1 MSENK
6 EYKEIDVASLDSELA
21 AARTLEEG
29 KGDKFI
35 MMASVV
41 AFLMTSFHI
50 YTGFFG
56 LFDYSVQRGVH
67 LGFALT
73 LILLTQPLYKHVFKD
88 KFAGSKAFRAACRT
102 FDMILVVLTWV
113 SVWMA
118 QDEVHHLTERLS
130 KTTWMATFAGACLV
144 IIVLECARRTLG
156 YIMPILSL
164 LFIAYALAGPN
175 LPMAIA
181 HRGYSLE
188 RICKFLATDLD
199 GLFGTTMSVSA
210 TVIFMFVMFGAFL
223 EASGCSDFINDI
235 AISLT
240 GKIKSGPAL
249 SAVVASG
256 LMGSINGSAVANVV
270 GTGTFTI
277 PLMKSRGYKPQFAGG
292 VEAVAS
298 TGGQILPPVMG
309 SGAFLMVAFT
319 EQKYIAIVIA
329 AVIPALLYYWGCA
342 VAVMSQTEIAHV
354 TLMDPKDIPKSRE
367 VMKDGW
373 IYLLIIAV
381 LLYCL
386 LVAQYSP
393 LYSALWATCAV
404 PVVMLFDKK
413 KRFTLKTIP
422 SAMVKSGFSAMSIV
436 IGCACAGIVV
446 GMVSIT
452 GIGVIF
458 GDMMIQAAHNMLFP
472 SLLFTAITCIVLGM
486 GLPTTAAYVIA
497 ASILAPSL
505 IKLGLAPLTAHLFV
519 FYFACLSAIT
529 PPVALA
535 AYAGAG
541 IAKTNPMTT
550 AVEACKLGFA
560 GFMVPF
566 AFCYNPAMMMQG
578 SVGEIIS
585 VAISAIIGVAI
596 MSAGFQ
602 GWLLWKL
609 NWLERIVFIAG
620 GLLMFIPGTLT
631 VEGDWSNAA
640 FFLAAKALGSRVE
653 VTNLSPDSPQG
664 DRAVFDL
671 LPALENSPVI
681 SAADI
686 PDLVPILAV
695 TAACKNG
702 AVFTDIRRLRLKESD
717 RVASVIAMVEALGG
731 KAQASEDT
739 LTVYGTGLVGGTV
752 DAMNDHRIAMSAAIA
767 ATACKAP
774 VAILGAECVG
784 KSYPKFF
791 EEYARLGGNYEQYL
805 R

>member
-1 MSENK
+1 MSDKK
-6 EYKEIDVASLDSELA
+6 EIKEIDVASLDSELA

-156 YIMPILSL
+156 YIMPVLALI
-164 LFIAYALAGPN
+164 FIAYALAGPN
-175 LPMAIA
+175 LPLAIA

-413 KRFTLKTIP
+413 KRFTIKTIP

-458 GDMMIQAAHNMLFP
+458 GDMMIQAAHGLLFP

-535 AYAGAG
+535 AYAGA
-541 IAKTNPMTT
+541 AKTNPMTT

-631 VEGDWSNAA
+631 
-640 FFLAAKALGSRVE
+640 
-653 VTNLSPDSPQG
+653 
-664 DRAVFDL
+664 
-671 LPALENSPVI
+671 
-681 SAADI
+681 DI
-686 PDLVPILAV
+686 AGL
-695 TAACKNG
+695 
-702 AVFTDIRRLRLKESD
+702 
-717 RVASVIAMVEALGG
+717 VIAVAL
-731 KAQASEDT
+731 
-739 LTVYGTGLVGGTV
+739 LLVNVKKWEKG
-752 DAMNDHRIAMSAAIA
+752 
-767 ATACKAP
+767 
-774 VAILGAECVG
+774 
-784 KSYPKFF
+784 PKFIMDKHK
-791 EEYARLGGNYEQYL
+791 AKQEQK
-805 R
+805 

>member
-1 MSENK
+1 MRIRTFFK
-6 EYKEIDVASLDSELA
+6 KIVACTLSA
-21 AARTLEEG
+21 AILLSP
-29 KGDKFI
+29 
-35 MMASVV
+35 AS
-41 AFLMTSFHI
+41 ALGADIQTDMTSSESQD
-50 YTGFFG
+50 TESAANETE
-56 LFDYSVQRGVH
+56 D
-67 LGFALT
+67 
-73 LILLTQPLYKHVFKD
+73 LY
-88 KFAGSKAFRAACRT
+88 
-102 FDMILVVLTWV
+102 
-113 SVWMA
+113 
-118 QDEVHHLTERLS
+118 
-130 KTTWMATFAGACLV
+130 
-144 IIVLECARRTLG
+144 
-156 YIMPILSL
+156 
-164 LFIAYALAGPN
+164 
-175 LPMAIA
+175 
-181 HRGYSLE
+181 
-188 RICKFLATDLD
+188 
-199 GLFGTTMSVSA
+199 
-210 TVIFMFVMFGAFL
+210 
-223 EASGCSDFINDI
+223 
-235 AISLT
+235 
-240 GKIKSGPAL
+240 
-249 SAVVASG
+249 
-256 LMGSINGSAVANVV
+256 
-270 GTGTFTI
+270 
-277 PLMKSRGYKPQFAGG
+277 G
-292 VEAVAS
+292 VEAYANLEAIYQNFPQRINDENNRSENVTNAGLWIQSQLESYGYEVSTHDFTHFNFTGTNYFVTKPGKSDKTIIIGAHYDSMPTAGVDDNGSGVSVLLELAHRFYDMDTPCTLQFVFFDTEEYGAYAGSSCFVYTYLMTNNLLDDVLCCINIDSIAGGDRLYGYGGEYDEDGKLTREWVYDEANLIADDLGLDLYTLPEQVTEFQSPTRLLGSDSYYFAKEGIPYLYMEASLWCNDDGTGGNDETHLTCHYQTANEAFAS

-413 KRFTLKTIP
+413 KRFTIKTIP

-458 GDMMIQAAHNMLFP
+458 GDMMIQAAHGLLFP

-596 MSAGFQ
+596 MSAGHFTSS
-602 GWLLWKL
+602 GHFIVLRGVKDEKILVADPASRKL

-631 VEGDWSNAA
+631 
-640 FFLAAKALGSRVE
+640 
-653 VTNLSPDSPQG
+653 
-664 DRAVFDL
+664 
-671 LPALENSPVI
+671 
-681 SAADI
+681 DI
-686 PDLVPILAV
+686 AGL
-695 TAACKNG
+695 
-702 AVFTDIRRLRLKESD
+702 
-717 RVASVIAMVEALGG
+717 VIAVAL
-731 KAQASEDT
+731 
-739 LTVYGTGLVGGTV
+739 LLVNMKKWEKG
-752 DAMNDHRIAMSAAIA
+752 
-767 ATACKAP
+767 
-774 VAILGAECVG
+774 
-784 KSYPKFF
+784 PKFIMDKHK
-791 EEYARLGGNYEQYL
+791 AKQEQK
-805 R
+805 

>member
-1 MSENK
+1 MAKK
-6 EYKEIDVASLDSELA
+6 EPKEIDVTSLDSELA
-21 AARTLEEG
+21 AAKAVEEG
-29 KGDKFI
+29 RSDKFI
-35 MMASVV
+35 RLAFFV
-41 AFLMTSFHI
+41 AILMTSFHI
-50 YTGFFG
+50 FTGLNG
-56 LFDYSVQRGVH
+56 LGDYVTQRGIH
-67 LGFALT
+67 LSFALT
-73 LILLTQPLYKHVFKD
+73 LVLLTQPLHKHICKD
-88 KFAGSKAFRAACRT
+88 KYAGIKPFRILCRCV
-102 FDMILVVLTWV
+102 DLLLIALTWI
-113 SVWMA
+113 SWWMA
-118 QDEVHHLTERLS
+118 QDEVHHLAERLS
-130 KTTWMATFAGACLV
+130 QTTWMATFAGACLAV
-144 IIVLECARRTLG
+144 ITLECARRVLG
-156 YIMPILSL
+156 YIMPVLALI
-164 LFIAYALAGPN
+164 FVAYALAGPH
-175 LPMAIA
+175 LPLAIA
-181 HRGYSLE
+181 HRGYSLQ

-223 EASGCSDFINDI
+223 EASGCSDFINEI

-277 PLMKSRGYKPQFAGG
+277 PLMKSRGYKPAFAGG

-319 EQKYIAIVIA
+319 ETKYINIVIA

-342 VAVMSQTEIAHV
+342 VAVVSQSELADIQ
-354 TLMDPKDIPKSRE
+354 LMDPKEIPKAKNVLKS
-367 VMKDGW
+367 GW
-373 IYLLIIAV
+373 IYLVIIGV

-393 LYSALWATCAV
+393 LYSALWATFSV

-413 KRFTLKTIP
+413 KRFTLKSIIP
-422 SAMVKSGFSAMSIV
+422 AMAKSAFSSMSIV

-446 GMVSIT
+446 GMVSLT

-458 GDMMIQAAHNMLFP
+458 GDMMIQAAHSMLFP
-472 SLLFTAITCIVLGM
+472 SLLFTALTCIILGM

-505 IKLGLAPLTAHLFV
+505 IKLGLTPLTSHLFV

-541 IAKTNPMTT
+541 IAKCSPMTT

-578 SVGEIIS
+578 NVAEILSVF
-585 VAISAIIGVAI
+585 ISAFIGVSI

-609 NWLERIVFIAG
+609 HLLERIIFIGA

-631 VEGDWSNAA
+631 
-640 FFLAAKALGSRVE
+640 
-653 VTNLSPDSPQG
+653 
-664 DRAVFDL
+664 
-671 LPALENSPVI
+671 
-681 SAADI
+681 DI
-686 PDLVPILAV
+686 
-695 TAACKNG
+695 
-702 AVFTDIRRLRLKESD
+702 
-717 RVASVIAMVEALGG
+717 
-731 KAQASEDT
+731 
-739 LTVYGTGLVGGTV
+739 TGL
-752 DAMNDHRIAMSAAIA
+752 AIA
-767 ATACKAP
+767 IVLIAINMKKWKKVRTA
-774 VAILGAECVG
+774 
-784 KSYPKFF
+784 S
-791 EEYARLGGNYEQYL
+791 
-805 R
+805 

>member
-1 MSENK
+1 MSDKK
-6 EYKEIDVASLDSELA
+6 EIKEIDVASLDSELA

-156 YIMPILSL
+156 YIMPVLALI
-164 LFIAYALAGPN
+164 FIAYALAGPN

-458 GDMMIQAAHNMLFP
+458 GDMMIQAAHGLLFP

-631 VEGDWSNAA
+631 
-640 FFLAAKALGSRVE
+640 
-653 VTNLSPDSPQG
+653 
-664 DRAVFDL
+664 
-671 LPALENSPVI
+671 
-681 SAADI
+681 DI
-686 PDLVPILAV
+686 
-695 TAACKNG
+695 
-702 AVFTDIRRLRLKESD
+702 
-717 RVASVIAMVEALGG
+717 
-731 KAQASEDT
+731 
-739 LTVYGTGLVGGTV
+739 TGLV
-752 DAMNDHRIAMSAAIA
+752 IA
-767 ATACKAP
+767 AALLLVNVKKWEK
-774 VAILGAECVG
+774 G
-784 KSYPKFF
+784 PKFIMDKHK
-791 EEYARLGGNYEQYL
+791 AKREQK
-805 R
+805 

>member
-1 MSENK
+1 MSDKK
-6 EYKEIDVASLDSELA
+6 EIKEIDVASLDSELA

-156 YIMPILSL
+156 YIMPVLALI
-164 LFIAYALAGPN
+164 FIAYALAGPN

-458 GDMMIQAAHNMLFP
+458 GDMMIQAAHGLLFP
-472 SLLFTAITCIVLGM
+472 SLLFTAITWHRPRYGPAHHRGLCYRGVHPRSVPHQARSCPADGTPVRVLLRVPVRHYPAGRPRGLCRRRHRQDQPDDHGGRGM
-486 GLPTTAAYVIA
+486 QARLRRLHGALRVLLQPGNDDAGQRRRDHLRRHQRDHRRCHHVRRLP
-497 ASILAPSL
+497 
-505 IKLGLAPLTAHLFV
+505 GLA
-519 FYFACLSAIT
+519 
-529 PPVALA
+529 
-535 AYAGAG
+535 
-541 IAKTNPMTT
+541 
-550 AVEACKLGFA
+550 AVEA
-560 GFMVPF
+560 
-566 AFCYNPAMMMQG
+566 Q
-578 SVGEIIS
+578 
-585 VAISAIIGVAI
+585 
-596 MSAGFQ
+596 
-602 GWLLWKL
+602 
-609 NWLERIVFIAG
+609 
-620 GLLMFIPGTLT
+620 
-631 VEGDWSNAA
+631 
-640 FFLAAKALGSRVE
+640 LA
-653 VTNLSPDSPQG
+653 
-664 DRAVFDL
+664 
-671 LPALENSPVI
+671 
-681 SAADI
+681 
-686 PDLVPILAV
+686 
-695 TAACKNG
+695 
-702 AVFTDIRRLRLKESD
+702 
-717 RVASVIAMVEALGG
+717 
-731 KAQASEDT
+731 
-739 LTVYGTGLVGGTV
+739 
-752 DAMNDHRIAMSAAIA
+752 
-767 ATACKAP
+767 
-774 VAILGAECVG
+774 
-784 KSYPKFF
+784 
-791 EEYARLGGNYEQYL
+791 
-805 R
+805 

>member
-1 MSENK
+1 MSDKK
-6 EYKEIDVASLDSELA
+6 EIKEIDVASLDSELA

-156 YIMPILSL
+156 YIMPVLALI
-164 LFIAYALAGPN
+164 FIAYALAGPN

-342 VAVMSQTEIAHV
+342 VAVMSQTEIAHITEYRHYL
-354 TLMDPKDIPKSRE
+354 TLMDPKDIPKTRD

-373 IYLLIIAV
+373 IYLLIICV

-386 LVAQYSP
+386 LIAQYSP

-413 KRFTLKTIP
+413 KRFTIKTIP

-472 SLLFTAITCIVLGM
+472 SLVFTAITCIVLGM

-620 GLLMFIPGTLT
+620 TLT
-631 VEGDWSNAA
+631 
-640 FFLAAKALGSRVE
+640 
-653 VTNLSPDSPQG
+653 
-664 DRAVFDL
+664 
-671 LPALENSPVI
+671 
-681 SAADI
+681 DI
-686 PDLVPILAV
+686 AGL
-695 TAACKNG
+695 
-702 AVFTDIRRLRLKESD
+702 
-717 RVASVIAMVEALGG
+717 VIAVAL
-731 KAQASEDT
+731 
-739 LTVYGTGLVGGTV
+739 LLVNVKKWEKG
-752 DAMNDHRIAMSAAIA
+752 
-767 ATACKAP
+767 
-774 VAILGAECVG
+774 
-784 KSYPKFF
+784 PKFIMDKHK
-791 EEYARLGGNYEQYL
+791 AKQEQK
-805 R
+805 

>member
-1 MSENK
+1 MAKK
-6 EYKEIDVASLDSELA
+6 EPKEIDVTSLDSELA
-21 AARTLEEG
+21 AAKAVEEG
-29 KGDKFI
+29 RSDKFI
-35 MMASVV
+35 RLAFFV
-41 AFLMTSFHI
+41 AILMTSFHI
-50 YTGFFG
+50 FTGLNG
-56 LFDYSVQRGVH
+56 LGDYVTQRGIH
-67 LGFALT
+67 LSFALT
-73 LILLTQPLYKHVFKD
+73 LVLLTQPLHKHICKD
-88 KFAGSKAFRAACRT
+88 KYAGIKPFRILCRCV
-102 FDMILVVLTWV
+102 DLLLIALTWI
-113 SVWMA
+113 SWWMA
-118 QDEVHHLTERLS
+118 QDEVHHLAERLS
-130 KTTWMATFAGACLV
+130 QTTWMATFAGACLAV
-144 IIVLECARRTLG
+144 ITLECARRVLG
-156 YIMPILSL
+156 YIMPVLALI
-164 LFIAYALAGPN
+164 FVAYALAGPH
-175 LPMAIA
+175 LPLAIA
-181 HRGYSLE
+181 HRGYSLQ

-223 EASGCSDFINDI
+223 EASGCSDFINEI

-277 PLMKSRGYKPQFAGG
+277 PLMKSRGYKPAFAGG

-319 EQKYIAIVIA
+319 ETKYINIVIA

-342 VAVMSQTEIAHV
+342 VAVVSQSELADIQ
-354 TLMDPKDIPKSRE
+354 LMDPKEIPKAKNVLKS
-367 VMKDGW
+367 GW
-373 IYLLIIAV
+373 IYLVIIGI

-393 LYSALWATCAV
+393 LYSALWATFSV

-413 KRFTLKTIP
+413 KRFTLKSIIP
-422 SAMVKSGFSAMSIV
+422 AMAKSAFSSMSIV

-446 GMVSIT
+446 GMVSLT

-458 GDMMIQAAHNMLFP
+458 GDMMIQAAHSMLFP
-472 SLLFTAITCIVLGM
+472 SLLFTALTCIILGM

-505 IKLGLAPLTAHLFV
+505 IKLGLTPLTSHLFV

-541 IAKTNPMTT
+541 IAKCSPMTT

-578 SVGEIIS
+578 NVAEILSVF
-585 VAISAIIGVAI
+585 ISAFIGVSI

-609 NWLERIVFIAG
+609 HLLERIIFICA

-631 VEGDWSNAA
+631 
-640 FFLAAKALGSRVE
+640 
-653 VTNLSPDSPQG
+653 
-664 DRAVFDL
+664 
-671 LPALENSPVI
+671 
-681 SAADI
+681 DI
-686 PDLVPILAV
+686 
-695 TAACKNG
+695 
-702 AVFTDIRRLRLKESD
+702 
-717 RVASVIAMVEALGG
+717 
-731 KAQASEDT
+731 
-739 LTVYGTGLVGGTV
+739 TGL
-752 DAMNDHRIAMSAAIA
+752 AIA
-767 ATACKAP
+767 IVLIAINMKKWKKVRTA
-774 VAILGAECVG
+774 
-784 KSYPKFF
+784 S
-791 EEYARLGGNYEQYL
+791 
-805 R
+805 

>member
-1 MSENK
+1 MAKK
-6 EYKEIDVASLDSELA
+6 EPKEIDVTSLDSELA
-21 AARTLEEG
+21 AAKAVEEG
-29 KGDKFI
+29 RSDKFI
-35 MMASVV
+35 RLAFFV
-41 AFLMTSFHI
+41 AILMTSFHI
-50 YTGFFG
+50 FTGLNG
-56 LFDYSVQRGVH
+56 LGDYVTQRGIH
-67 LGFALT
+67 LSFALT
-73 LILLTQPLYKHVFKD
+73 LVLLTQPLHKHICKD
-88 KFAGSKAFRAACRT
+88 KYAGIKPFRILCRCV
-102 FDMILVVLTWV
+102 DLLLIALTWI
-113 SVWMA
+113 SWWMA
-118 QDEVHHLTERLS
+118 QDEVHHLAERLS
-130 KTTWMATFAGACLV
+130 QTTWMATFAGACLAV
-144 IIVLECARRTLG
+144 ITLECARRVLG
-156 YIMPILSL
+156 YIMPVLALI
-164 LFIAYALAGPN
+164 FVAYALAGPH
-175 LPMAIA
+175 LPLAIA
-181 HRGYSLE
+181 HRGYSMQ

-223 EASGCSDFINDI
+223 EASGCSDFINEI

-277 PLMKSRGYKPQFAGG
+277 PLMKSRGYKPAFAGG

-319 EQKYIAIVIA
+319 ETKYINIVIA

-342 VAVMSQTEIAHV
+342 VAVVSQSELADIQ
-354 TLMDPKDIPKSRE
+354 LMDPKEIPKAKNVLKS
-367 VMKDGW
+367 GW
-373 IYLLIIAV
+373 IYLVIIGV

-393 LYSALWATCAV
+393 LYSALWATFSV

-413 KRFTLKTIP
+413 KRFTLKSIIP
-422 SAMVKSGFSAMSIV
+422 AMAKSAFSSMSIV

-446 GMVSIT
+446 GMVSLT

-458 GDMMIQAAHNMLFP
+458 GDMMIQAAHSMLFP
-472 SLLFTAITCIVLGM
+472 SLLFTALTCIILGM

-505 IKLGLAPLTAHLFV
+505 IKLGLTPLTSHLFV

-541 IAKTNPMTT
+541 IAKCSPMTT

-578 SVGEIIS
+578 NVAEILSVF
-585 VAISAIIGVAI
+585 ISAFIGVSI

-609 NWLERIVFIAG
+609 HLLERIIFICA

-631 VEGDWSNAA
+631 
-640 FFLAAKALGSRVE
+640 
-653 VTNLSPDSPQG
+653 
-664 DRAVFDL
+664 
-671 LPALENSPVI
+671 
-681 SAADI
+681 DI
-686 PDLVPILAV
+686 
-695 TAACKNG
+695 
-702 AVFTDIRRLRLKESD
+702 
-717 RVASVIAMVEALGG
+717 
-731 KAQASEDT
+731 
-739 LTVYGTGLVGGTV
+739 TGL
-752 DAMNDHRIAMSAAIA
+752 AIA
-767 ATACKAP
+767 IVLIAINMKKWKKVRTA
-774 VAILGAECVG
+774 
-784 KSYPKFF
+784 S
-791 EEYARLGGNYEQYL
+791 
-805 R
+805 

>member
-1 MSENK
+1 MSDKK
-6 EYKEIDVASLDSELA
+6 EIKEIDVASLDSELA

-88 KFAGSKAFRAACRT
+88 KFAGSKAFRALCRT

-144 IIVLECARRTLG
+144 IIVLECSRRTLG

-164 LFIAYALAGPN
+164 IFIAYALAGPN

-329 AVIPALLYYWGCA
+329 AVIPRC
-342 VAVMSQTEIAHV
+342 
-354 TLMDPKDIPKSRE
+354 
-367 VMKDGW
+367 
-373 IYLLIIAV
+373 
-381 LLYCL
+381 
-386 LVAQYSP
+386 
-393 LYSALWATCAV
+393 
-404 PVVMLFDKK
+404 
-413 KRFTLKTIP
+413 
-422 SAMVKSGFSAMSIV
+422 
-436 IGCACAGIVV
+436 
-446 GMVSIT
+446 SIT
-452 GIGVIF
+452 G
-458 GDMMIQAAHNMLFP
+458 A
-472 SLLFTAITCIVLGM
+472 
-486 GLPTTAAYVIA
+486 
-497 ASILAPSL
+497 APS
-505 IKLGLAPLTAHLFV
+505 PLCPRRRSRT
-519 FYFACLSAIT
+519 SRSWT
-529 PPVALA
+529 PRIFPRA
-535 AYAGAG
+535 AR
-541 IAKTNPMTT
+541 
-550 AVEACKLGFA
+550 
-560 GFMVPF
+560 
-566 AFCYNPAMMMQG
+566 
-578 SVGEIIS
+578 S
-585 VAISAIIGVAI
+585 
-596 MSAGFQ
+596 
-602 GWLLWKL
+602 
-609 NWLERIVFIAG
+609 
-620 GLLMFIPGTLT
+620 
-631 VEGDWSNAA
+631 
-640 FFLAAKALGSRVE
+640 
-653 VTNLSPDSPQG
+653 
-664 DRAVFDL
+664 
-671 LPALENSPVI
+671 
-681 SAADI
+681 
-686 PDLVPILAV
+686 
-695 TAACKNG
+695 
-702 AVFTDIRRLRLKESD
+702 
-717 RVASVIAMVEALGG
+717 
-731 KAQASEDT
+731 
-739 LTVYGTGLVGGTV
+739 
-752 DAMNDHRIAMSAAIA
+752 
-767 ATACKAP
+767 
-774 VAILGAECVG
+774 
-784 KSYPKFF
+784 
-791 EEYARLGGNYEQYL
+791 
-805 R
+805 